1 MRLYE
6 IVIIRVQT
14 SDISDW
20 DEYAIYLCFVTVN
33 KANNWTRLENCRSK
47 YNYV

>member
-20 DEYAIYLCFVTVN
+20 DEYAIYLCFVTAN
-33 KANNWTRLENCRSK
+33 KANN
-47 YNYV
+47 